1 MAHGGCWRRSRAQQ
15 RQPRMQRAGGGA
27 EDDEGVC
34 VNAQGGDERLLLA
47 GVVCMLKQRKKQR
60 SWRCAQR
67 AAEEL
72 VGAVPATKTHGGGR
86 GWNLRS

>member
-1 MAHGGCWRRSRAQQ
+1 M
-15 RQPRMQRAGGGA
+15 
-27 EDDEGVC
+27 
-34 VNAQGGDERLLLA
+34 NAQGGDEQLLLA

-60 SWRCAQR
+60 SWCRAQR

-86 GWNLRS
+86 GWKLRSRAKPFIPSMQREVNRFLSDDGVPWWGA